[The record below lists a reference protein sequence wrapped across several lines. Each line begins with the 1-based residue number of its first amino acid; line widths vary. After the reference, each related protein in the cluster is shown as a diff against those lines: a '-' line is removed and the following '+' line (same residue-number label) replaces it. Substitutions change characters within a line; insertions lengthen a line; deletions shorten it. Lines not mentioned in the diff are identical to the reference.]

1 MLVFFW
7 TDTLLWLMVIASI
20 LCVYKFSRRPD
31 FHSLSKQLCQSNT
44 VIICSVILLFYLL
57 TALADSIH
65 YKPRF
70 QLLDNKHTALTN
82 NSNGSSLATTD
93 LSGTNYNSIRTFLDY
108 LLSPLNNTNEITFS
122 APFAS
127 TLFAKDNIALPDGS
141 EKFDYPA
148 LKYSKKIPITKL
160 LFDILLRVLL
170 SLFFVYAINLFIKK
184 LITRKIYIFDLY
196 KNTPIRTLYTSLF
209 FTLSLLL
216 TLLYLSKYY
225 HIMGTDK
232 IGRDVF
238 YLTIKSVRT
247 GILIGSL
254 TTLFVLPLSI
264 GFGTVAGYYSGK
276 ADDIIQY
283 LYTTLSSI
291 PGVLLISASI
301 LIIQSQIA
309 LHPHWFT
316 TLEQQSD
323 IRLLSLCFILSITS
337 WSSLCRLIRAETLK
351 IKQLD
356 YVTAA
361 KSMQVKS
368 YRIIT
373 RHIIPNLM
381 HIIILTVVL
390 DFSGLILAEAVLS
403 YIGVGVDATT
413 ISWGNMINSAR
424 SELSREP
431 VIWWTIIAAFV
442 PMFILVLTI
451 NLLSDKLRN
460 VLEPRTRLR

>member
-7 TDTLLWLMVIASI
+7 TDTLLWLIVIALLLSI
-20 LCVYKFSRRPD
+20 YKFSKRPD
-31 FHSLSKQLCQSNT
+31 SKILCKQLFQSNT
-44 VIICSVILLFYLL
+44 VIVCSVILLFYLFI
-57 TALADSIH
+57 ALADSVH

-70 QLLDNKHTALTN
+70 QLLTDKPDNFANVLGNSTN
-82 NSNGSSLATTD
+82 D
-93 LSGTNYNSIRTFLDY
+93 NSIRTYLDY
-108 LLSPLNNTNEITFS
+108 LLSPLNNTNEVTFS

-127 TLFAKDNIALPDGS
+127 TLFAKDKIALPDGS

-148 LKYSKKIPITKL
+148 LKYYQKIPIIKL
-160 LFDILLRVLL
+160 VFNILLRVLF
-170 SLFFVYAINLFIKK
+170 SLFFVYTIHLLIKK
-184 LITRKIYIFDLY
+184 LITRRKYIFDLY
-196 KNTPIRTLYTSLF
+196 NNTPFKTLYTSLF

-216 TLLYLSKYY
+216 TLVYLSKYY

-264 GFGTVAGYYSGK
+264 GFGTIAGYYSGK
-276 ADDIIQY
+276 TDDIIQY

-323 IRLLSLCFILSITS
+323 IRLLALCFILSITS

-356 YVTAA
+356 YVAAA

-390 DFSGLILAEAVLS
+390 DFSGLVLAEAVLS

-460 VLEPRTRLR
+460 ILEPRTRLR